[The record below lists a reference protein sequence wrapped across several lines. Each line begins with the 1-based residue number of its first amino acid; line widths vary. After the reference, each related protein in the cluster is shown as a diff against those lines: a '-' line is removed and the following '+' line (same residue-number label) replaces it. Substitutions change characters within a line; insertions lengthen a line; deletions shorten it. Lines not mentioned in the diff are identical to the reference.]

1 VSERARLVELAR
13 ADRSVI
19 DQTRAAGTRSIR
31 RGIQLGAAT
40 CVVTAIVM
48 YVGGR
53 AVPPAAAVL
62 LATAIGVG
70 LGIAV
75 TKIVFGARRLVLAYR
90 VARMVEASRIP
101 VAQLRG

>member
-1 VSERARLVELAR
+1 MSERARLVELAR

-19 DQTRAAGTRSIR
+19 DQTRAAATRSIR

-40 CVVTAIVM
+40 CVVTALV

-53 AVPPAAAVL
+53 ALPPAAGVL
-62 LATAIGVG
+62 LATAIGLG
-70 LGIAV
+70 LGIGV
-75 TKIVFGARRLVLAYR
+75 TMIVFGARRLLLAYR